1 MTEKIELT
9 HEEENQVIKTVEEM
23 VLDMPYEELQE
34 TTISYMEQNYLS
46 KSKDYL
52 IDCGFINNNKKEN
65 KQWLK

>member
-34 TTISYMEQNYLS
+34 TAISYMEQHYLS
-46 KSKDYL
+46 KAKDYL
-52 IDCGFINNNKKEN
+52 IDCGFINNDNKGN
-65 KQWLK
+65 KQ

>member
-23 VLDMPYEELQE
+23 VLNMPYEELQE
-34 TTISYMEQNYLS
+34 TTISYMEQHYLS

-65 KQWLK
+65 KQ

>member
-1 MTEKIELT
+1 
-9 HEEENQVIKTVEEM
+9 
-23 VLDMPYEELQE
+23 
-34 TTISYMEQNYLS
+34 MEQHYLS